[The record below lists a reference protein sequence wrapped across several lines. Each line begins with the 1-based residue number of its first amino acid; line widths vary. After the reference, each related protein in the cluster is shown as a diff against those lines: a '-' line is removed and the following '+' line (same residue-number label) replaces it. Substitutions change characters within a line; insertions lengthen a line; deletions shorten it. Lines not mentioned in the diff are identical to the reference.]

1 MAEQVIIVLIVKV
14 KFIFMKIF
22 CVFFLLLNLISCGFF
37 YQKNIEIKT
46 IENSFVEGGSD
57 IPLLVGMR
65 KISDDD
71 LGFDSS
77 NGSILSAIYSF
88 ENDHKK
94 ISEFYVNTLEQLGW
108 KKISQLD
115 NKIIFQ
121 REKQNLT
128 LEINQQ
134 RSSNTIKF
142 FISSL
147 L

>member
-1 MAEQVIIVLIVKV
+1 MAEQVIIAPTVKV

-46 IENSFVEGGSD
+46 IENSFIEGSSD

-134 RSSNTIKF
+134 RSFNTIKF

>member
-1 MAEQVIIVLIVKV
+1 MVEQVIIVLIVKL
-14 KFIFMKIF
+14 KFNFMKIF
-22 CVFFLLLNLISCGFF
+22 CVFFLLLNLSSCSFF
-37 YQKNIEIKT
+37 YQQNSEIKT
-46 IENSFVEGGSD
+46 LENSFVEGSTD
-57 IPLLVGMR
+57 IPLLTGM
-65 KISDDD
+65 KKVSDDD

-77 NGSILSAIYSF
+77 NGSISSAIYSF

-134 RSSNTIKF
+134 RSFKTIKF

>member
-1 MAEQVIIVLIVKV
+1 
-14 KFIFMKIF
+14 MKIF

-46 IENSFVEGGSD
+46 IENSFIEGSSDIPSIENSFIEGSSD

-94 ISEFYVNTLEQLGW
+94 FSEFYVNTLEQLGW

-134 RSSNTIKF
+134 RSFNTIKF

>member
-1 MAEQVIIVLIVKV
+1 MAEQVIIVPIVKP
-14 KFIFMKIF
+14 KFIFMKIL
-22 CVFFLLLNLISCGFF
+22 CVFFLLLNFFSCSFF
-37 YQKNIEIKT
+37 YQNSREIKT
-46 IENSFVEGGSD
+46 LENSFVEGSSD
-57 IPLLVGMR
+57 IPLLIGM
-65 KISDDD
+65 KKVSDDD

-77 NGSILSAIYSF
+77 NGSISSAIYSF

-134 RSSNTIKF
+134 RSFNTIKF

>member
-1 MAEQVIIVLIVKV
+1 MAEQVIIVPIVKV
-14 KFIFMKIF
+14 KFIFKKIF

-46 IENSFVEGGSD
+46 IENSFIEGSSD

-77 NGSILSAIYSF
+77 NGSISSAIYSF

-94 ISEFYVNTLEQLGW
+94 FSEFYVNTLEQLGW

-134 RSSNTIKF
+134 RSFNTIKF